1 MTTKHKDVTSRL
13 VSLNPTLARQARAV
27 LDLNKSERH
36 IRGGLATREK
46 YLQQHKMENYWNSAK
61 IWRNFI
67 EEWNLTL
74 QVTLH
79 KKYETFCKK
88 CLTSPCG
95 SGSINKL
102 SQGIAS
108 EILKNKLVF
117 RKFKLTV
124 DNWLNL

>member
-1 MTTKHKDVTSRL
+1 M
-13 VSLNPTLARQARAV
+13 
-27 LDLNKSERH
+27 
-36 IRGGLATREK
+36 
-46 YLQQHKMENYWNSAK
+46 
-61 IWRNFI
+61 
-67 EEWNLTL
+67 

-95 SGSINKL
+95 SGNINKL

-117 RKFKLTV
+117 RKFRLTV
-124 DNWLNL
+124 DNRLNLWQSNLVAKTDKKMTAAQHFGNVKKTYEKSS